1 MKVVFASLIISFL
14 SLSFIGYGQT
24 PQVKETKSEK
34 KILFVLTSHSQLGN
48 TGKETGFYL
57 SEAAH
62 PWEVLKDHFTIE
74 FVSPEGGEV
83 PVDGFDL
90 EDPVNKKF
98 WEDPQV
104 QKKLNN
110 TKTPSEIDP
119 LDYEAIHFV
128 GGHGTMWDFPQN
140 KELAEIAAG
149 IYENQGIVS
158 AVCHGPAGLVNIKLK
173 DGSYLIQN
181 KKVAGFSNA
190 EEKAAGLTEVV
201 PFLLEDKLK
210 ERGASYSEGPKFTE
224 HVVRDGHLVTGQN
237 PQSAQKMAEI
247 VLEILLEKK

>member
-1 MKVVFASLIISFL
+1 MKWIYLSVLFVFFTTNS
-14 SLSFIGYGQT
+14 
-24 PQVKETKSEK
+24 VSEAQANQQSK
-34 KILFVLTSHSQLGN
+34 DKILFVLSSHEKLGD

-62 PWEVLKDHFTIE
+62 PWKVLKGDYQID
-74 FVSPEGGEV
+74 FVSPKGGKV

-98 WEDPQV
+98 WENPQI
-104 QKKLNN
+104 QKALNN
-110 TKTPSEIDP
+110 TMKPSDVDP
-119 LDYEAIHFV
+119 AEYVAIHYV

-140 KELAEIAAG
+140 EALAEIAAG
-149 IYENQGIVS
+149 IYQNLGVVS
-158 AVCHGPAGLVNIKLK
+158 AVCHGPAGLLYIKLS
-173 DGSYLIQN
+173 DGSYLIDG

-210 ERGASYSEGPKFTE
+210 ERGANYSEGEKFTE
-224 HVVRDGHLVTGQN
+224 HVVRDGRLVTGQN
-237 PQSAQKMAEI
+237 PQSATKMAEI
-247 VLEILLEKK
+247 VLELLKSRK